1 MDKMKDNPDN
11 YVCTVCSQTFTR
23 KPSAKRHSN
32 NNHSGRAPFVRSIDY
47 IIGRIEGRYQPSD
60 PLLYRRKKNN
70 LRPINNSSFSLE
82 NSKNANAANND
93 SASHFT
99 AIPDKTIKEPNYGV
113 TNIKSN
119 YKEDREASSNILNR
133 IESLDGIEGYDKNS
147 SSFGVFN
154 TEFLERS
161 LKWQEFTTLVNR
173 YHHEDTARE
182 ILACAN
188 LFISQGKPDFVEID
202 EKLSFLRKV
211 DRILSGPP

>member
-1 MDKMKDNPDN
+1 
-11 YVCTVCSQTFTR
+11 
-23 KPSAKRHSN
+23 
-32 NNHSGRAPFVRSIDY
+32 
-47 IIGRIEGRYQPSD
+47 
-60 PLLYRRKKNN
+60 LYRRKKNN